1 MHDCLVIGGGI
12 VGLMTAR
19 ELLHEGMSIA
29 LLDKDEPGKACS
41 WAGGGILTPLYPWRE
56 LDELSELI
64 RWGQHQYPQIA
75 DELLDKTGIDPEWTE
90 SGLLIQHVKDRK
102 QALTWAHQ
110 TGTLLEAGE
119 AEDSLWLPEAAQIR
133 NPRLLSALILELK
146 QAGVS
151 IHPDTEA
158 TRLLIHEN
166 RIRGVDTATG
176 PIEANQVVI
185 ASGAWSRSLLND
197 IRVRPMRGQMLCFR
211 GEAGALEHMLLR
223 DGIYIIP
230 RRDGILLVGSTVED
244 TGFDNS
250 TTADAR
256 IFLSERAEQM
266 WPGITDY
273 PLIAQWSG
281 LRPAVVSGIPYIG
294 EYPGVSGL
302 FINTG
307 HFRNGILLAPGST
320 RLLTDSILR
329 RDCPINP
336 DIFRQQFSPEGPE
349 VMA

>member
-64 RWGQHQYPQIA
+64 RWGQYQYPQIA
-75 DELLDKTGIDPEWTE
+75 DELLGKTGIDPEWTE
-90 SGLLIQHVKDRK
+90 SGLLI
-102 QALTWAHQ
+102 
-110 TGTLLEAGE
+110 
-119 AEDSLWLPEAAQIR
+119 
-133 NPRLLSALILELK
+133 LSALILALK
-146 QAGVS
+146 QSGVS